1 MISKPMTAG
10 LGALFAT
17 AALVGAAQA
26 GPVQQPAVAIALE
39 AVARPAPAPGQP
51 LPVGYRPAETP
62 LPEGVARTSVDH
74 RFARD
79 GSEDY
84 VGAAGLLCGL
94 KPGADLHGAAAAYGS
109 DPDGKF
115 VGAKFTIAF

>member
-1 MISKPMTAG
+1 MISRRKMAG
-10 LGALFAT
+10 LGALLVA
-17 AALVGAAQA
+17 AALAGGAEAA
-26 GPVQQPAVAIALE
+26 PVRQPAVAIALD
-39 AVARPAPAPGQP
+39 AVAPPAPAAGAP
-51 LPVGYRPAETP
+51 LPVGYKPAEAP

-79 GSEDY
+79 GSDDY

-115 VGAKFTIAF
+115 VGAKLTLVF